1 MWSRSDVLEDGQ
13 QSLETS
19 GKGWAQG
26 SSDVSSGLVHE
37 CVHRFVCDWKV
48 TEMLRGWA

>member
-19 GKGWAQG
+19 RKGWAEG
-26 SSDVSSGLVHE
+26 SSDISGGLVHE
-37 CVHRFVCDWKV
+37 CVHRFVYDGKV
-48 TEMLRGWA
+48 AEMLRGGA